1 MAFTLA
7 LIGSLLWAGIFF
19 ALFYMRQT
27 PESKVRKR
35 ILTMMETAEKERE
48 RAGSAKNTKKVKVHD
63 PKEKKSFYFRI
74 IKPKVE
80 NMIDFFHSFTPTAIV
95 SMLENRIFRAGKQN
109 IWSVQRVAA
118 FWAISVAF
126 FTGVGFFVAQ
136 RTNYFVTQQFLIMVA
151 GGVFGAFFPFILL
164 NQKIA
169 ARQKLLKRQLPEF
182 LDLLCVS
189 VQAGLSFDA
198 SVAKITVRMK
208 GELSEEF
215 KHMQEDV
222 RFGMTKQYALAQMAK
237 RCDVEEIYLFTT
249 SVIQAEKLGTSMA
262 QTLATQAENMRER
275 RRQYIRA
282 EALKAPVKMIFPMVM
297 FIFPSIFIVLLMP
310 SIMTMMKSFGA
321 MQ

>member
-1 MAFTLA
+1 MAFTFA

-19 ALFYMRQT
+19 GLFYMRQT

-48 RAGSAKNTKKVKVHD
+48 RAGSSKVTKKVKVHE

-80 NMIDFFHSFTPTAIV
+80 GAIDFFHSFTPTAIIA
-95 SMLENRIFRAGKQN
+95 MLENRIFRAGKQN

-118 FWAISVAF
+118 FWALSVAF

-169 ARQKLLKRQLPEF
+169 ARQKILKRQLPEF

-321 MQ
+321 MN

>member
-19 ALFYMRQT
+19 GLFYMRQT

-35 ILTMMETAEKERE
+35 ILTMMETAERERE
-48 RAGSAKNTKKVKVHD
+48 RAGSSKTTKKSKVSD
-63 PKEKKSFYFRI
+63 TKGRKSFYFRI

-80 NMIDFFHSFTPTAIV
+80 STIDFFHSFTPAAIV
-95 SMLENRIFRAGKQN
+95 AMLENRIFRAGKQN

-118 FWAISVAF
+118 FWALSVAF

-136 RTNYFVTQQFLIMVA
+136 KTNYFVTQQFLITVA

-249 SVIQAEKLGTSMA
+249 SVIQAEKLGTSMS

-282 EALKAPVKMIFPMVM
+282 EALKAPVKMIFPMVL

-321 MQ
+321 MN

>member
-80 NMIDFFHSFTPTAIV
+80 SAVDFFHSFTPTAIV
-95 SMLENRIFRAGKQN
+95 AMLENRIFRAGKQN

-321 MQ
+321 MN